1 MWPEIETDASLQR
14 VYHDIELP
22 TSVVLQ
28 KIERNGVLI
37 NKDLLNAQSNEI
49 GKRLL
54 ELEQNAYELAEQPFN
69 LNSPK
74 QLGEIFF
81 GKLGLPVVKK
91 HPPVRRR
98 RMKKFYKNLRKIT
111 RCPKYCWNTAASQ
124 NSNRHTPTNCRK
136 WSMRRRVA
144 CIPTM
149 RRPLR

>member
-69 LNSPK
+69 LNSPNNS
-74 QLGEIFF
+74 
-81 GKLGLPVVKK
+81 
-91 HPPVRRR
+91 VR
-98 RMKKFYKNLRKIT
+98 FSLANWACPSSKNTLR
-111 RCPKYCWNTAASQ
+111 CA
-124 NSNRHTPTNCRK
+124 
-136 WSMRRRVA
+136 VDG
-144 CIPTM
+144 
-149 RRPLR
+149 

>member
-1 MWPEIETDASLQR
+1 MSAAKARRKSVSKVELQRATDYAAEDADITLQLHLAMWPEIETDASLQR

-91 HPPVRRR
+91 T
-98 RMKKFYKNLRKIT
+98 LRCTIDG
-111 RCPKYCWNTAASQ
+111 
-124 NSNRHTPTNCRK
+124 
-136 WSMRRRVA
+136 
-144 CIPTM
+144 
-149 RRPLR
+149 